1 MNQSSHINLSVFLVA
16 VVAAVTAGVALAE
29 GVLNRHQYFTDEALA
44 AADVEGLDSE
54 IALSLA
60 ESEKVF
66 EDAEKLTAT
75 LSGHDRTAVESRLE
89 MAKRLR
95 RYVADRANAPERDE
109 LILAWQGAKELESF
123 IDYFSRERL
132 RHEENA
138 KMPEPK
144 VFNVRNF
151 GARGDGTGDDG
162 PAFVAAIEAARECGG
177 APTVVFAPE
186 GAYRIEPDPSY
197 PVKDFQCRDMSTGES
212 RGMARP
218 YSGEKIDAHLVLK
231 DLDNLTV
238 RGEGMGKTILVLTD
252 SSRGAI
258 RICGCKDVF
267 VEDLSVDLETNP
279 STQGT
284 IEKVEEEPFA
294 LFVRIDEGFPSPD
307 MPLFMDATSRYF
319 SPVDAKGY
327 YLPGGVARMGPTV
340 ENVGGRLFKIAPYEH
355 HLQNPVWRSR
365 KLGDRIVILA
375 RYAEGRSG
383 SPRLLL
389 SAFCGVKNVD
399 VRDSAGQV
407 FTETSCYASSFI
419 GCRATGRGDG
429 DLVTANADSMLSQ
442 GIIGPYV
449 SDCVYRG
456 LEDDG
461 INIGTNQGELSS
473 IPSDGRYHH
482 PDPGGGAQPH
492 VGAFIADSVNGRIKM
507 FVRLGADGASTRQLP
522 ASAVSSRD
530 IAEQREK
537 AKHASD
543 GQPQKTGILRADRVI
558 RIPGTV
564 GAILRNCEFSRI
576 RGRGIQVHCADM
588 LIENV
593 NVADVT
599 SCGISV
605 HGMLSWGMCFDIH
618 NILVRGCEF
627 RRSAEVGARLVL
639 SEPLVE
645 GEALNQRMYFDIEF
659 DRCVFEPAPGY
670 PAARV
675 GNADNV
681 LFKDCTMVCSPGVSP
696 VAVENATNVRV
707 DGMEVLRKRAD
718 DDWPTFLK
726 CEKADSAG
734 DAPWNFPDPRPEV
747 KTLKTTACAIGLD
760 MSRRGTLEWFR
771 SCAKGTEFAAN
782 DGSSLFAL
790 SFKKLSDPSAEPRVL
805 TAADAADFQF
815 EAAPR
820 EIRLVYSGFPECAR
834 RVVCTVFVNRGDNKI
849 YWDIETDVA
858 EGWALVGSGYPVLAL
873 KRPPDVYAPFA
884 SSCDGQSLFYM
895 AAEDAGGVEKTFNAP
910 AGNGAFHWA
919 WRRTC
924 SETGTA
930 RQGYKV
936 ATSAMDGLPGETLD
950 WRDAAAI
957 YREWSLAHGDDPH
970 SVTLTFRSGIVEKR
984 AESLLDSTSGNSPK
998 IVFLG
1003 NSINGT
1009 PPSKRWDGDWGM
1021 AASWPC
1027 RDYVSRTV
1035 KGIED
1040 ICGRRVEARRRN
1052 LSEWERN
1059 LATYDVKARLAD
1071 LVAFKPDIVV
1081 IALGENVPSLKTEA
1095 DQALFREKLAELAAM
1110 FKDAG
1115 AKIVIRSPF
1124 WRRVHMR
1131 EICEEVAREV
1141 GAAYADLKGCGSDDP
1156 SLLALGSTNDSAVAG
1171 HPGDKGMA
1179 RIAEVVLN
1187 AISEAG
1193 FLSEDTNSK

>member
-1 MNQSSHINLSVFLVA
+1 MTRWKR
-16 VVAAVTAGVALAE
+16 VVPVPLRQAAAAFVTLCLCLGTSASI
-29 GVLNRHQYFTDEALA
+29 LNRHGYFTDAALA
-44 AADVEGLDSE
+44 GADVEGLDDE
-54 IALSLA
+54 IALALA
-60 ESEKVF
+60 GCDKAF
-66 EDAEKLTAT
+66 EDAASLAAT
-75 LSGHDRTAVESRLE
+75 LSGHDRLAVECRLE
-89 MAKRLR
+89 MARRLAN
-95 RYVADRANAPERDE
+95 YVAARANAQARDD

-123 IDYFSRERL
+123 FDYFRLERER
-132 RHEENA
+132 HEGNA
-138 KMPEPK
+138 RLPAPK
-144 VFNVRNF
+144 VFDVKNF
-151 GARGDGTGDDG
+151 GAHGDGTGNDG
-162 PAFVAAIEAARECGG
+162 PAILAAVEAARALGG
-177 APTVVFAPE
+177 APSVVLVPA
-186 GAYRIEPDPSY
+186 GTYRIEPDPQY
-197 PVKDFQCRDMSTGES
+197 PVKGFICRDMSTGES
-212 RGMARP
+212 RGVVRP
-218 YSGEKIDAHLVLK
+218 YAGERIDAHLVLK

-238 RGEGMGKTILVLTD
+238 RGEGMGKTILLLTD

-258 RICGCKDVF
+258 RICGCKEVF
-267 VEDLSVDLETNP
+267 IEDLSVDLETNP

-307 MPLFMDATSRYF
+307 TPLYMDATSRYF

-327 YLPGGVARMGPTV
+327 YLPGSVARMGPTV
-340 ENVGGRLFKIAPYEH
+340 ENVGDRLFRIAPYEH

-365 KLGDRIVILA
+365 KPGDRIAILA

-389 SAFCGVKNVD
+389 SAFCGAKNVD

-429 DLVTANADSMLSQ
+429 DIVTANADSMLSQ

-482 PDPGGGAQPH
+482 PDPGVGAQPH
-492 VGAFIADSVNGRIKM
+492 TGAFIADGVNGRVKM
-507 FVRLGADGASTRQLP
+507 FVRLGADGASTRPLP

-530 IAEQREK
+530 LSEPGEK
-537 AKHASD
+537 EKLIRDFHS
-543 GQPQKTGILRADRVI
+543 QQKAGVVRADRVI

-576 RGRGIQVHCADM
+576 RGRGVQVHCANM

-593 NVADVT
+593 KVADVT

-618 NILVRGCEF
+618 NILVRDCEF
-627 RRSAEVGARLVL
+627 RRPAEVGARLVL

-645 GEALNQRMYFDIEF
+645 GEAPKQRMYFDIEF
-659 DRCVFEPAPGY
+659 DRCVFEPAPGF

-681 LFKDCTMVCSPGVSP
+681 LFKDCTTICSSGVSP
-696 VAVENATNVRV
+696 VVVENATNVRV
-707 DGMEVLRKRAD
+707 DDMDVSEKRSAA
-718 DDWPTFLK
+718 DWPTFLK
-726 CEKADSAG
+726 CEKTDPSG
-734 DAPWNFPDPRPEV
+734 DGPWNFPDPRPEV
-747 KTLKTTACAIGLD
+747 KTLRTTACALGLD

-782 DGSSLFAL
+782 DGASLFAL
-790 SFKKLSDPSAEPRVL
+790 SFRNLAESAAEPRIL
-805 TAADAADFQF
+805 TAADAADFMF

-820 EIRLVYSGFPECAR
+820 EIKLVYSGFPECAR
-834 RVVCTVFVNRGDNKI
+834 RVVCTLSVNRGDNKI
-849 YWDIETDVA
+849 YWDIETEVA
-858 EGWALVGSGYPVLAL
+858 EGWALVRSDFPVLPL
-873 KRPPDVYAPFA
+873 KAFPDVSEPFPCA
-884 SSCDGQSLFYM
+884 CYRQSLFFM
-895 AAEDAGGVEKTFNAP
+895 AAKDVADAGNSFMAP
-910 AGNGAFHWA
+910 AVDGSFHWA
-919 WRRTC
+919 FCRVGMQ
-924 SETGTA
+924 TGTA
-930 RQGYKV
+930 GQGSKV
-936 ATSAMDGLPGETLD
+936 ATAIMDGVSGEAPD
-950 WRDAAAI
+950 RRDAAKMFRDWFVAD
-957 YREWSLAHGDDPH
+957 GDDPRK
-970 SVTLTFRSGIVEKR
+970 VPEK
-984 AESLLDSTSGNSPK
+984 AADGLASSSEPPLK
-998 IVFLG
+998 VVFLG
-1003 NSINGT
+1003 NSITGT

-1035 KGIED
+1035 KGLEAL
-1040 ICGRRVEARRRN
+1040 CGRRVEAHRRN

-1059 LATYDVKARLAD
+1059 LSTYDVKGRLAD
-1071 LVAFKPDIVV
+1071 LVVFKPDIVV

-1095 DQALFREKLAELAAM
+1095 DQALFREKLVELATM

-1124 WRRVHMR
+1124 WRRAHMR
-1131 EICEEVAREV
+1131 EICEEVAREA
-1141 GAAYADLKGCGSDDP
+1141 GAAYADLQGCGSDDP

-1171 HPGDKGMA
+1171 HPGDEGMA
-1179 RIAEVVLN
+1179 RIAEVVLK
-1187 AISEAG
+1187 AIRDAG
-1193 FLSEDTNSK
+1193 FLAKDTNSK